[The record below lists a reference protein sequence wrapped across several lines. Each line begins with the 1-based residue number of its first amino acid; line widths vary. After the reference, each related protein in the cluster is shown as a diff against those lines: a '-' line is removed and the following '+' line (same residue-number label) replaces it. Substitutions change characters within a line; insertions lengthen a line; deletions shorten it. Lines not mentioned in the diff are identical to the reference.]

1 MMMIVNDARSVPLQL
16 TKDANANSSR
26 VSIRLGHAI
35 CGEKSQFLGRI
46 FPHGRRFGN
55 ADP

>member
-1 MMMIVNDARSVPLQL
+1 MMIVNDACSVPLQL

-35 CGEKSQFLGRI
+35 CGEKSQFLAEF
-46 FPHGRRFGN
+46 FPHGRRYGD